1 MLVGDDEAAKDTK
14 LLMML
19 PWVHVYFMHRHEENI
34 FSLFLFRA
42 MPSASLRTIIL
53 ESRNTRRCLVVFC
66 GAVEG
71 IRLHVQPSAPGT
83 LWSP

>member
-19 PWVHVYFMHRHEENI
+19 PWVNVYCMHRHEENI

-53 ESRNTRRCLVVFC
+53 
-66 GAVEG
+66 
-71 IRLHVQPSAPGT
+71 
-83 LWSP
+83 